1 MQVFETVIDFFVFII
16 SQFST
21 REIAFACAF
30 GILISGMCLYVGVV
44 LRPHLRFMQAV
55 RAGNVAVRS
64 AKANTTWSGED
75 KLVAVTKVIDKNYVL
90 GVAWNAYRKGL
101 RPNPKKTG
109 ELVNPVDP
117 YGWFAMER
125 LPGRGYEKWATTL
138 AGVSLT
144 VGLLFTFVGLT
155 AALFRVG
162 EAGADTAQ
170 LRLAIAE
177 ILRISSAKFVTS
189 MAGIMAYIGWILVAR
204 AHSSAQ
210 SKIVLEF
217 ADQVQSLTAPVTPEA
232 LLLDQLDQ
240 AREQTSRLK
249 TLADDMAVAF
259 DTSLNKMLGQRIDAL
274 PATLSETIR
283 PALESSVRPVVDAI
297 NGMGSAIGS
306 GNHAALEG
314 LISGLVSGVHDA
326 TGREMGLL
334 VDAMREAAG
343 ELKTAKSS
351 ISAGGAEFGDVL
363 ARAAEGM
370 SASSTR
376 MAEAMERRA
385 GDIDA
390 RMQRIDETLISSAD
404 RLDIMGKTMST
415 QMTDGLRSAM
425 EGMSAAATA
434 GAAAAREHAQ
444 AGGIAF
450 GDILAQAAESMN
462 ASSRRMADAME
473 SRAGDID
480 ARMRKIED
488 ALSTGASRFD
498 TMGTA
503 ISEQMADGLRK
514 AMESIASA
522 AQSGAAAAREHAQ
535 AELTP
540 ILSELKNLMG
550 EIRNSAEES
559 RGALIEGGKA
569 AANDLGTALSSA
581 GGVLSDASSRASDLL
596 VQSFENATSRMVSA
610 VEGALSG
617 YRTATEALADRLDVV
632 EQSFGSLDQSV
643 RRNIGQL
650 DEANGALTAA
660 GRTFGTVSDQMQRA
674 AAPVVTTLQT
684 LQAAASATQT
694 TLSLVQETSSAIRAS
709 ATAATASSQSAVSA
723 FRSYEQR
730 FAGVD
735 ASLGQTIAK
744 MRDGVVE
751 LGNHVTD
758 VVSKYDQHL
767 ARAVGQLRSGVEEI
781 SAAVEDIGAKL
792 SEAAD

>member
-1 MQVFETVIDFFVFII
+1 MQIFETVIDFFVFII
-16 SQFST
+16 SQFSN

-30 GILISGMCLYVGVV
+30 AILISGVCLYVGVV
-44 LRPHLRFMQAV
+44 LRPHLRFMRAV
-55 RAGNVAVRS
+55 RAGNAAIRS
-64 AKANTTWSGED
+64 AKENTAWSSED
-75 KLVAVTKVIDKNYVL
+75 KLVAVTKVLDKNFVL
-90 GVAWNAYRKGL
+90 ETAWNAYRKGL
-101 RPNPKKTG
+101 RPNPKKAG
-109 ELVNPVDP
+109 EFVNPVDP

-170 LRLAIAE
+170 LRLAISE

-217 ADQVQSLTAPVTPEA
+217 ANQVQSLTAPVTPEA

-249 TLADDMAVAF
+249 TLADDMAVTF
-259 DTSLNKMLGQRIDAL
+259 DTSLNKVLGQRMDTL
-274 PATLSETIR
+274 PAVLGETIR

-297 NGMGSAIGS
+297 NGMGHSIGS
-306 GNHAALEG
+306 GNHAALEE

-343 ELKTAKSS
+343 ELKTVKSG
-351 ISAGGAEFGDVL
+351 ISEGGAEFGDVL

-370 SASSTR
+370 SASSMR
-376 MAEAMERRA
+376 MAE
-385 GDIDA
+385 
-390 RMQRIDETLISSAD
+390 
-404 RLDIMGKTMST
+404 
-415 QMTDGLRSAM
+415 
-425 EGMSAAATA
+425 
-434 GAAAAREHAQ
+434 
-444 AGGIAF
+444 
-450 GDILAQAAESMN
+450 
-462 ASSRRMADAME
+462 AME

-488 ALSTGASRFD
+488 ALSIGASRFD
-498 TMGTA
+498 MMGTTM
-503 ISEQMADGLRK
+503 SEQMADGLRK

-522 AQSGAAAAREHAQ
+522 AQSGAATAREHAQ

-540 ILSELKNLMG
+540 ILSELKSLMG

-559 RGALIEGGKA
+559 RVALVAGGKT
-569 AANDLGTALSSA
+569 AANDLGTAVSRV
-581 GGVLSDASSRASDLL
+581 GGVLSDASSQASDVL
-596 VQSFENATSRMVSA
+596 VQSFANATSRMVSA
-610 VEGALSG
+610 VENALGG

-643 RRNIGQL
+643 RRNVDQL
-650 DEANGALTAA
+650 DQANGALTAA
-660 GRTFGTVSDQMQRA
+660 GRAFGTVSDQMQRA
-674 AAPVVTTLQT
+674 AAPVITTLQT
-684 LQAAASATQT
+684 MEAAASATRD